1 MQDTRTAQDDAI
13 FQETQRLH
21 QNTIVRYLVPVTTL
35 SSVVLVVAVMVASG
49 QSAGLLALVVALGFG
64 LPLVLMQL
72 PMRTTVT
79 ERDIHVRALVFFR
92 FVVPIEGVRNA
103 EAIKY
108 NPIGDC
114 GGWGVRISRKFGWV
128 LNISGDR
135 GVHIHYTAGGKDKSM
150 LIGSLR
156 SDELARAVRLA
167 ADLPESG
174 PDRLD
179 QDAAEHGGAPPV
191 GA

>member
-1 MQDTRTAQDDAI
+1 MQDTTTQDDAI

-35 SSVVLVVAVMVASG
+35 SSVILVVAVMVASG
-49 QSAGLLALVVALGFG
+49 QSAGVLALVVVLGFG
-64 LPLVLMQL
+64 LPLLLMQL
-72 PMRTTVT
+72 PMFTTVS
-79 ERDIHVRALVFFR
+79 EREIRVRALVFFQ
-92 FVVPIEGVRNA
+92 FVVPIGGVRKA

-135 GVHIHYTAGGKDKSM
+135 GVHVHYTAGGKDKSM

-156 SDELARAVRLA
+156 SDELARAIGLA
-167 ADLPESG
+167 ADLPEPG

-179 QDAAEHGGAPPV
+179 QVAAEHEDAPPV

>member
-1 MQDTRTAQDDAI
+1 MQDTTTQDDAI

-35 SSVVLVVAVMVASG
+35 SSVILVVAVMVASG
-49 QSAGLLALVVALGFG
+49 QSAGVLALVVVLGFG
-64 LPLVLMQL
+64 LPLLLMQL
-72 PMRTTVT
+72 PMFTTVS
-79 ERDIHVRALVFFR
+79 EREIRVRALVFFQ
-92 FVVPIEGVRNA
+92 FVVPIGGVRKA

-135 GVHIHYTAGGKDKSM
+135 GVHVHYIAGGKDKSM

-156 SDELARAVRLA
+156 SDELARAIGLA
-167 ADLPESG
+167 ADLPEQG

-179 QDAAEHGGAPPV
+179 QDVAEHEDAPPV